1 MNRRKFIK
9 ITSAGAATGVAAP
22 VTARPQAAGQSASA
36 RSPLPSEQGAPA
48 PDLGTHWTNVFE
60 KLSARCREPRLS
72 FLKSE
77 FKDPKAWCEQA
88 RKTLLADFHY
98 SPAATDPQ
106 VRVVSRADRG
116 SYVREHLEIN
126 TTPDIRA
133 TACLLLP
140 KNAKGPS
147 PALVALHD
155 HGGFYFWGKEKLV
168 RVDPEHP
175 ELTKYKGTYYGGR
188 SIADELAGLGFVV
201 LVPDLLH
208 WGERGLY
215 LEADPPRIR
224 KRTLDVTAQDI
235 VEFNARSWQHEE
247 LISRTAL
254 TCGVTWSGI
263 NAWDDIRMTDYLLK
277 RPEVDPKRVGCL
289 GLSLGSVRTIYLG
302 ALHPAI
308 RASVAVC
315 WMAEYQGMA
324 RNHVRSGIGF
334 TKLVPGLY
342 TDLDWPDIGALHW
355 PNALMTI
362 NGLKDA
368 LYPLPAAQRA
378 VEKLRRVY
386 EKMGEPGKFEG
397 LFFDGP
403 HEFNR
408 EMQDRAF
415 DWLRK
420 ELGA

>member
-9 ITSAGAATGVAAP
+9 TASAGA
-22 VTARPQAAGQSASA
+22 VTAAAVAPEGHPQSGAQSA
-36 RSPLPSEQGAPA
+36 RVPLPDQQAAPA

-60 KLSARCREPRLS
+60 KLSARCRDPKLS
-72 FLKSE
+72 FLLSE
-77 FKDPKAWCEQA
+77 FTDPKAWCEQA

-98 SPAATDPQ
+98 SPPAVDPQ
-106 VRVVSRADRG
+106 VRVLDRTDRG
-116 SYVREHLEIN
+116 SYMRERLEIS

-133 TACLLLP
+133 TAYLLLP
-140 KNAKGPS
+140 KAKAKMPG
-147 PALVALHD
+147 LVALHD

-168 RVDPEHP
+168 RADPENP
-175 ELTKYKGTYYGGR
+175 ELTKYKETYYAGR
-188 SIADELAGLGFVV
+188 SIADELALLGFVV
-201 LVPDLLH
+201 LVPDMLH
-208 WGERGLY
+208 WGERALY

-224 KRTLDVTAQDI
+224 KRTLEVTAQDI
-235 VEFNARSWQHEE
+235 QEFNARSWQHEE

-263 NAWDDIRMTDYLLK
+263 NAWDDIRMTDYLLT
-277 RPEVDPKRVGCL
+277 RSEVDPKRVGCL

-324 RNHVRSGIGF
+324 RNHVRNGIGF

-362 NGLKDA
+362 NGRKDE
-368 LYPLPAAQRA
+368 LYPLTAAEQA

-386 EKMGEPGKFEG
+386 AKMGAPGKYEG
-397 LFFDGP
+397 VFFDGP

-415 DWLRK
+415 GWLQK
-420 ELGA
+420 ELPA